1 MTRKTFISLLLIGIV
16 FLIGVIL
23 LLNLGKNII
32 YRDFLSIDDELPPRT
47 PRTVEIPDEIR
58 EKYVKLSEKP
68 LLIAQIKHGSYID
81 AVAFSP
87 IDASLIVSRNQDDD
101 SIKLWNINNPN
112 KPIAKLKGDSF
123 SFSTDGKLLAVN
135 ELRNGVRLWDIDNK
149 KYIRT
154 VSRYAM
160 NAVFSPDGKWLAID
174 SSDIELWDIRNP
186 KAIKEGPSIPTKG
199 FKDFVA
205 FSADGKL
212 LATTDEFSG
221 DVEVWKIVEN
231 QAIKKVAFNIRNKN
245 KDLDLV
251 EALEFVPKTDNPI
264 LAIAKDDDEI
274 KHYSAI
280 KFHTATDGQVNDKIS
295 TQPVFDI
302 AFTPDGKTL
311 VTGGVKEIKL
321 WSVENGE
328 QLTSIEGYTQWINC
342 VDISSDGNFLAAG
355 GQDGFLGVWN
365 IADYLNEQHTTPTDI
380 VKLIY
385 FIPSDCGAQ
394 EDIPENLDKM
404 IKSVQNYFADE
415 MERHGFGR
423 KTFTY
428 ETNEDGS
435 AKIYLVEGRTTAE
448 YYMKNT
454 LARVKR
460 EIYDD
465 FDETRNIYLILVAAN
480 LEDDLYNN
488 AVVTAIPNSFKINY
502 EKDISGQRGGTII
515 IPEDSD
521 GYIPRSMLRMFGY
534 AFGLGRD
541 FSDPSY
547 LMSYGS
553 KQKQLSKKNA
563 EWLDKSR
570 LFNTYQKVFNKP
582 STIEKLSTL
591 KGKVRFYLKDADG
604 IHQVRLFVIPT
615 NENPPLGYQ
624 SSTDPDKNKA
634 DWKSKYKGIKYVLY
648 DYLNLDAETETTVEF
663 DYPEYAGNEA
673 KIHVIDGYGNIVFRK
688 MNLVDRR

>member
-16 FLIGVIL
+16 LLIGVIL

-32 YRDFLSIDDELPPRT
+32 YRDFLYIDDELPPRT
-47 PRTVEIPDEIR
+47 PRTVEIPDEVR
-58 EKYVKLSEKP
+58 EKYAKLPEKP
-68 LLIAQIKHGSYID
+68 LLIAQIKHGRYID
-81 AVAFSP
+81 SVAFSP

-101 SIKLWNINNPN
+101 SIKLWNTNSPN
-112 KPIAKLKGDSF
+112 EPVAELKGDSF
-123 SFSTDGKLLAVN
+123 SFSTDGKLLAVSQ
-135 ELRNGVRLWDIDNK
+135 LRKGVRLWDIDSQR
-149 KYIRT
+149 YINT
-154 VSRYAM
+154 VVSRYGN
-160 NAVFSPDGKWLAID
+160 NAVFSPDGKWLTNIR
-174 SSDIELWDIRNP
+174 SDIELWDIR
-186 KAIKEGPSIPTKG
+186 KLTASKTTAIKKRLTIPAKG
-199 FKDFVA
+199 YIEDIV
-205 FSADGKL
+205 FSSDGKL
-212 LATTDEFSG
+212 LATADRISG
-221 DVEVWKIVEN
+221 DVKVWEIVED
-231 QAIKKVAFNIRNKN
+231 QAVMKVSFNIKN
-245 KDLDLV
+245 KELEWV
-251 EALEFVPKTDNPI
+251 EALKFVPKTDNPI
-264 LAIAKDDDEI
+264 LAIAKDDET
-274 KHYSAI
+274 
-280 KFHTATDGQVNDKIS
+280 KFHTATDGQVNAKIS
-295 TQPVFDI
+295 TRFVKDI

-311 VTGGVKEIKL
+311 VSGGIREIEL
-321 WSVENGE
+321 RSVENGE
-328 QLTSIEGYTQWINC
+328 QLTSIEGYTKWINS

-454 LARVKR
+454 LTRVNR
-460 EIYDD
+460 EIYSD

-488 AVVTAIPNSFKINY
+488 VVVTAIPNSFKINY
-502 EKDISGQRGGTII
+502 EKDISGQRGGSII

-591 KGKVRFYLKDADG
+591 RGKVRFYLKDADG
-604 IHQVRLFVIPT
+604 IHQVRLFVRPT
-615 NENPPLGYQ
+615 NENPPPGYR
-624 SSTDPDKNKA
+624 SNTDPDENKA
-634 DWKSKYKGIKYVLY
+634 DWESTHKWKKYVLY

-663 DYPEYAGNEA
+663 DYPEFAGNEA
-673 KIHVIDGYGNIVFRK
+673 EIHVIDGYGNIVFRK